1 MIQDIAPL
9 HLYNEFKNKKPEA
22 SSRML
27 GFGNR
32 SVFLKYDENDTEIT
46 FLTYEQLANY
56 YKKNGQ
62 QIQPCIYLF
71 AMDGE
76 DYFLTDIPE
85 EIQVEGFA
93 FFNKKDAPEG
103 ESVCGDDRMA
113 SVSVVPG

>member
-46 FLTYEQLANY
+46 FLTYNWLIIIRRTGSRY
-56 YKKNGQ
+56 
-62 QIQPCIYLF
+62 
-71 AMDGE
+71 
-76 DYFLTDIPE
+76 
-85 EIQVEGFA
+85 
-93 FFNKKDAPEG
+93 
-103 ESVCGDDRMA
+103 SRA
-113 SVSVVPG
+113 SICLRWTERIIF